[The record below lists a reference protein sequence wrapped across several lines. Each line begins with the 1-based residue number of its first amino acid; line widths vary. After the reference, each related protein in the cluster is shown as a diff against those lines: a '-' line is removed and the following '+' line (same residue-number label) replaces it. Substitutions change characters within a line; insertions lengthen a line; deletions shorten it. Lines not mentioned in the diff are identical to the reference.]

1 MYPEKC
7 STSFYM
13 VQGEKKNEIR
23 GQAGS
28 IRLPAHI
35 NNHADSSFSCFT
47 YIHGTSTSV
56 VVCQKQP
63 DQHTIYSLCGCCR
76 CIHDAGSF
84 FYRWLRDDTQPEQDR
99 YFLFRKEKDKR
110 IGFPWIVCT
119 LAFAPVLSLFVA
131 RQLGHDTSYLQMMG
145 NLFWTKDYYY
155 QDPYW
160 FLGILLTFQLIIALA
175 DRSCRFKSFIGK
187 IPTHIIIIS
196 LLLFPAVGYSLGSFF
211 YGIDGWKSILYIWSF
226 QPSRII
232 AYLCYFFCRVIF

>member
-160 FLGILLTFQLIIALA
+160 FLYSAYFSVNNSIGRPFVQIQIIYWKNS
-175 DRSCRFKSFIGK
+175 D
-187 IPTHIIIIS
+187 THNYHFTS
-196 LLLFPAVGYSLGSFF
+196 AVSG
-211 YGIDGWKSILYIWSF
+211 
-226 QPSRII
+226 SRIF
-232 AYLCYFFCRVIF
+232 LRIFLLWN